1 MIVRCKVL
9 RENTGS
15 DEALV
20 AVLQRGGD
28 DAAHFG
34 QAYAS
39 LLERMLPVIRARV
52 NALGAGDAAGISQE
66 DLMQEGMLGFLR
78 AVSAFRPG
86 RGASFRTFASICV
99 SNRIISALR
108 RNGAHARPEAA
119 LLENGSALASAAMIA
134 SEAMDPQDV
143 FCAME
148 RTRQIMET
156 MQNDLTALERAV
168 MEGYLAGER
177 YDAIARRLD
186 ITQKAVDNAL
196 QRVRRKL
203 RGFL

>member
-1 MIVRCKVL
+1 MIDKCGVPPDI
-9 RENTGS
+9 GS

-20 AVLQRGGD
+20 KILQRGGGD
-28 DAAHFG
+28 SALFG
-34 QAYAS
+34 QAYAL
-39 LLERMLPVIRARV
+39 LLERTLPVIRARV
-52 NALGAGDAAGISQE
+52 NALGDANAISRE

-99 SNRIISALR
+99 SNRVISALR
-108 RNGAHARPEAA
+108 RSGAREYPETA
-119 LLENGSALASAAMIA
+119 LLERGWPQASEAMV
-134 SEAMDPQDV
+134 EAMDPQDV

-148 RTRQIMET
+148 RTRQIMEAI
-156 MQNDLTALERAV
+156 QKDLTELERGV

-177 YDAIARRLD
+177 YETIARRLD

-196 QRVRRKL
+196 QRVRKKL